1 VESGLLRKFSKKKQ
15 KKKRQKSEKQQT
27 ISAQEHLQPVDVTHS
42 LFVRP
47 PPSPLSFFRRK
58 LKKVKTKTKTK
69 TRGSILFFRL
79 LIFVSLK
86 AETFFGVMGH

>member
-1 VESGLLRKFSKKKQ
+1 VESGLLRKFSKLKQ

-58 LKKVKTKTKTK
+58 LKKVKTKTKT
-69 TRGSILFFRL
+69 RGSILFFRL